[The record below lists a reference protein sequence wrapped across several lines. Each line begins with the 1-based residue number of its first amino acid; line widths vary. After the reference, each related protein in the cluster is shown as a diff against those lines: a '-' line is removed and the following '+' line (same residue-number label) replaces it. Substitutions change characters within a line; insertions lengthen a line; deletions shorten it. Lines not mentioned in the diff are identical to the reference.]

1 MMLVAPGCQPAGG
14 PLLSSFP
21 RGGGLG
27 EVETP
32 RLSAPRHVRY
42 REDLLT
48 QLKVLGLAYPSLQ
61 RLVALALIA

>member
-14 PLLSSFP
+14 PLFASFP

-27 EVETP
+27 EVETL
-32 RLSAPRHVRY
+32 RLSAARLERH

-48 QLKVLGLAYPSLQ
+48 QLKVLGVAYPSLQ